1 MKLQK
6 TLIAAGLALLALQA
20 NAQSFSSM
28 AAGPGNY
35 AAPVFTTATPAFAYT
50 SNNSV
55 YNVRLEP
62 KFDTNTYLVVSPGG
76 SATIDLAGATSF
88 SFLWGSPD
96 PYNVITIDGVT
107 FNTTTLLGALAN
119 SSNDNTRWATFS
131 SDGVGMHNFTITS
144 TNIAFEMAVANP
156 VPEPETYAL
165 RLGGL
170 GALAFVV
177 RRRKV

>member
-1 MKLQK
+1 MKIQK
-6 TLIAAGLALLALQA
+6 TLVAAGLALLALQA
-20 NAQSFSSM
+20 NAQSFSSV

-35 AAPVFTTATPAFAYT
+35 AAPVFTTATPAFAY
-50 SNNSV
+50 SASDSV
-55 YNVRLEP
+55 YNVRLKP
-62 KFDTNTYLVVSPGG
+62 KFDMNDYLVVSPGG
-76 SATIDLAGATSF
+76 SATIDLGGATSF

-96 PYNVITIDGVT
+96 TYNVITIDGTT
-107 FNTTTLLGALAN
+107 FNTSTLLGALAD
-119 SSNDNTRWATFS
+119 SSNDHTRWATFT
-131 SDGVGMHNFTITS
+131 SDGGMHNFTMTS

-165 RLGGL
+165 MLGGL